1 MKKLSIVLALVAG
14 LSLTACHYGQEE
26 AEKTLKANDLYKGD
40 KKDYSTNR
48 GNDGV
53 RPSEETNKVAGAEA
67 EVSTQVADTT
77 KK

>member
-1 MKKLSIVLALVAG
+1 MKKLAIAFTFVIS

-26 AEKTLKANDLYKGD
+26 AQKTLKTNELYKSD
-40 KKDYSTNR
+40 KQDYSTNR

-53 RPSEETNKVAGAEA
+53 RPSEETNKVAGAETTVA
-67 EVSTQVADTT
+67 AADTT